1 MLSVFSGACP
11 EHRLIYSVMTMDSYD
26 VSGSIGILAA
36 LIQGLPFED
45 FLFHEEIVMSSD
57 GIVSVSLQGLLDV
70 SLIDAIPHTHFV
82 EEPLVQDG
90 LVNTDLEAFR
100 DFLGWSID
108 VEPFMLFNLFYSEAQ
123 VWVRYQDVKDQV
135 FNFI

>member
-1 MLSVFSGACP
+1 
-11 EHRLIYSVMTMDSYD
+11 MTMDSYD

-70 SLIDAIPHTHFV
+70 SLIDAIPHPHFV
-82 EEPLVQDG
+82 EEPLV
-90 LVNTDLEAFR
+90 
-100 DFLGWSID
+100 
-108 VEPFMLFNLFYSEAQ
+108 
-123 VWVRYQDVKDQV
+123 
-135 FNFI
+135 